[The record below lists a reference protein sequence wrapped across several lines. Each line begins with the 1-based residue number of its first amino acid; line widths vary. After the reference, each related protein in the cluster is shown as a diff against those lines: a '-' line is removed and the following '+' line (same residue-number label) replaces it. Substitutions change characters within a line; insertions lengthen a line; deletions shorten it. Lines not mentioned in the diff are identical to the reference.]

1 MATNRIVSFR
11 DLEVWQDGMLL
22 AESCYKLT
30 STYPRHELYGLVS
43 QTRRAVVSIPSNI
56 AEGKVRPTN
65 AYRNH
70 VSIALGS
77 QAELDTVLELAGRL
91 NLVAPDGLAPIQRH
105 VDRVGRMLNALATSL
120 ERRAAE

>member
-1 MATNRIVSFR
+1 MVKGRILSFR
-11 DLEVWQDGMLL
+11 DLEVWQEAMSL

-30 STYPRHELYGLVS
+30 AKYPAHEHYGLVS
-43 QTRRAVVSIPSNI
+43 QTRRAAVSIPSNI

-77 QAELDTVLELAGRL
+77 QAELDTVVELACRL
-91 NLVAPDGLAPIQRH
+91 KLVTPDEVIPTKEHA
-105 VDRVGRMLNALATSL
+105 DRVGRMLYRLAASL
-120 ERRAAE
+120 EGK